1 MLGILLTFRA
11 MFGMPA
17 LSFDGRFINV
27 YVIPFYRIP
36 LSQIE
41 KIEVHSEDVKI
52 RMTSGKTRNINL
64 AFVQGHQDFF
74 EKVLIKHF
82 LKESLE

>member
-36 LSQIE
+36 LSQM
-41 KIEVHSEDVKI
+41 D
-52 RMTSGKTRNINL
+52 TRNNRDFGSAL
-64 AFVQGHQDFF
+64 TGFVFDGLS
-74 EKVLIKHF
+74 VGI
-82 LKESLE
+82 